1 MQDFLADLLEK
12 QYPFVL
18 YRFPQEAQVH
28 CYYQSDSSAHWTSN
42 FEEEGFVF
50 APFVRQQKQLMI
62 PASQQKSFA
71 LSALNTS
78 SAPPVLPKGAK
89 ANFEAKVAAAV
100 QKITD
105 TDLEKVVLSNA
116 FDLPYQGEGSTVFS
130 RLANSYTN
138 AFVYYWFHPET
149 GQWLGASPERLVTLE
164 NGHFSTVALAGTL
177 PSGGSETDW
186 TEKEKHEQQ
195 IVVDAIVDGLRQSGA
210 AHNIQV
216 GERSTVQAGKLFHL
230 QTPINAAIEAGN
242 LLPLVQYLHPT
253 PAVGGL
259 PKAAAVAYITVHE
272 EYDRSYYTGFLGPFS
287 KGLSANFFVNLRC
300 GELTEHGIRIFTGAG
315 ITAGSDPHKEWEEI
329 CRKATTFLSAL

>member
-18 YRFPQEAQVH
+18 FRFPQEAKVH
-28 CYYQSDSSAHWTSN
+28 CYYQSDSSTHWTHN

-71 LSALNTS
+71 LSASNTS
-78 SAPPVLPKGAK
+78 SATPVLPKDAK
-89 ANFEAKVAAAV
+89 VNFEAKVAAAV

-116 FDLPYQGEGSTVFS
+116 FDLPYQGEGSRLFE
-130 RLANSYTN
+130 RLANTYKN
-138 AFVYYWFHPET
+138 AFVYYWFHPQT
-149 GQWLGASPERLVTLE
+149 GQWLGASPERLVALE
-164 NGHFSTVALAGTL
+164 KGYFSTVALAGTL
-177 PSGGSETDW
+177 PIGGSETDW
-186 TEKEKHEQQ
+186 TKKEKHEQQ

-210 AHNIQV
+210 AHNIQI

-230 QTPINAAIEAGN
+230 QTPIAAEINAGS

-259 PKAAAVAYITVHE
+259 PKATAVDYINSHE
-272 EYDRSYYTGFLGPFS
+272 YYDRSYYTGFLGPFS
-287 KGLSANFFVNLRC
+287 KGVSAKFFVNLRC
-300 GELTEHGIRIFTGAG
+300 GKLSQNSIRIYTGAG
-315 ITAGSDPHKEWEEI
+315 ITQGSIPHKEWEEI
-329 CRKATTFLSAL
+329 SRKATTFLSAL

>member
-1 MQDFLADLLEK
+1 MQDFLADLVEK

-18 YRFPQEAQVH
+18 FRFPQEAKVH
-28 CYYQSDSSAHWTSN
+28 CYYQSDSSTHWTHN

-71 LSALNTS
+71 LSASNTS
-78 SAPPVLPKGAK
+78 SANPVLPKDAQ

-116 FDLPYQGEGSTVFS
+116 FDLPYDGEGITVFH
-130 RLANSYTN
+130 RLVLKYNN
-138 AFVYYWFHPET
+138 AFVYYWFHPQT
-149 GQWLGASPERLVTLE
+149 GQWLGASPERLVALE
-164 NGHFSTVALAGTL
+164 KGHFSTVALAGTL
-177 PSGGSETDW
+177 PIGGSETDW
-186 TEKEKHEQQ
+186 TQKEKHEQQ
-195 IVVDAIVDGLRQSGA
+195 IVVDAIVEGLRQSGA
-210 AHNIQV
+210 AHNIQI

-230 QTPINAAIEAGN
+230 QTPIAAEIYAGS

-259 PKAAAVAYITVHE
+259 PKAAAVAYITARE

-287 KGLSANFFVNLRC
+287 KGVSAKFFVNLRC
-300 GELTEHGIRIFTGAG
+300 GKLSQNSIRIYTGAG
-315 ITAGSDPHKEWEEI
+315 ITQGSVPDKEWEEI